1 MGSIDDS
8 VELNRK
14 RLCSDM
20 ITYQFIK
27 ELNEEIERA
36 RILDAG
42 IQEDEQQN
50 DS

>member
-8 VELNRK
+8 VKLDK
-14 RLCSDM
+14 TMLCSDM

-27 ELNEEIERA
+27 ELNEEIKRA
-36 RILDAG
+36 RKLTTVL
-42 IQEDEQQN
+42 QEDEQQN